1 MKEFH
6 QITIFPD
13 EGEPIIGMGH
23 ELCSVECWEAPAS
36 GVKLHATVCLLEG
49 QQYAARVIEKNLSH
63 PKSGVCHSPA
73 RSSIAPLEFQRAYSA
88 GSMVDLLSKLQKAYR
103 KSGIKQL
110 IESEMKRPKGQVA
123 ALAGVIKSAHVCTDG
138 DPSVGLSGDQAT
150 VSADGDFLLD
160 LNEVEEGDRREVVE
174 TFRAKLKD
182 AFEYIWDG
190 RVTVRFDNE
199 MGD

>member
-1 MKEFH
+1 MNESH

-23 ELCSVECWEAPAS
+23 ELCTVECWETPSS
-36 GVKLHATVCLLEG
+36 GVKLYATLCLLEG

-63 PKSGVCHSPA
+63 PRSGVCHSPA
-73 RSSIAPLEFQRAYSA
+73 RSSMAPLEVQRAYSA
-88 GSMVDLLSKLQKAYR
+88 GSMAEILSKLQKAYR
-103 KSGIKQL
+103 QSGIKPL
-110 IESEMKRPKGQVA
+110 IEAEMKRPKGQGA
-123 ALAGVIKSAHVCTDG
+123 KLAGVIKSAYVCTDG
-138 DPSVGLSGDQAT
+138 DSSVGLSGEQAT
-150 VSADGDFLLD
+150 VTAEGDFLLD
-160 LNEVEEGDRREVVE
+160 LNEVEEGGRREVVE

-190 RVTVRFDNE
+190 RVSVRFDNE